1 MSRPVKRRAKNTSSV
16 GAVGGV
22 LAFIGVVGV
31 VVGIVLYGMAR
42 ESLRHDQ
49 TVGVLAISIG
59 SATVLTGFL
68 LLGISD
74 IVAELSRIRYL
85 TEIITFDDSDN
96 FRG

>member
-1 MSRPVKRRAKNTSSV
+1 MSSPVKRRAKNTSSV

-31 VVGIVLYGMAR
+31 VVGIALYGMAR
-42 ESLRHDQ
+42 ESFRHDQ
-49 TVGVLAISIG
+49 TVGVLVISIG

-85 TEIITFDDSDN
+85 TEIITFDDNDN